1 MNEKLENFK
10 NKIISFLL
18 KIFSPILGK
27 QAISKENRFAIEL
40 DDEGI
45 SICKYNQGS
54 KTITNLHHE
63 KFNFAGNTSLFNE
76 DNQVYYSQK
85 IVHIL
90 KEQKLLEKEATVIL
104 PTSETII
111 KTINIPLMDQET
123 FDLQTSDIE
132 FWKTFE
138 ELSDI
143 IDNKIF
149 SFQPLAINEETQE
162 QEVVICLIESEK
174 VEKLNQILRKSGVK
188 PTIYEPK
195 CFSLINTIFANQKDN
210 KSNEFAFLEY
220 GEKENYLITVTK
232 NKFVFAI
239 NNITRADIILIK
251 QLEKMPDPSGPFWSE
266 VFERS
271 IQDVRG
277 NLMDDEWKGSEEQTT
292 VFRNLY
298 VHTDLEE
305 SEKYL
310 NGLQSKLPDFTIKPL
325 TLNNSKNDENKFE
338 NILMNNKIKFSKK
351 LVEKINED
359 NFLEDKLYPVIGASL
374 RLFNPFNIK
383 ENLFLRF
390 KQNLYPYKDQLINNR
405 KIQATSGSLSMV
417 LILLLLI
424 FSSIIGLNIPKY
436 LEKNQLLASH
446 PAVVNNYNSLME
458 EIKTSSSKVKK
469 IEKEK
474 ELAEK
479 LIVKTDNFSK
489 IIIETPKIVPN
500 GVELQKVDYIKN
512 DSVVF
517 YEGYALT
524 DYDLNLFLNN
534 IKKRVGNP
542 DITSLSL
549 AELTET
555 IEINNEGDEEDQQII
570 VPSEDVLKLR
580 NFKIKVELWSNY

>member
-10 NKIISFLL
+10 KKILSFLL

-63 KFNFAGNTSLFNE
+63 KFNLAGKTSLFNE
-76 DNQVYYSQK
+76 EDQVYYSQK

-90 KEQKLLEKEATVIL
+90 KDQKLLEKEATVIL

-149 SFQPLAINEETQE
+149 SFQPLAINNETQE
-162 QEVVICLIESEK
+162 QEVVICLIEREK
-174 VEKLNQILRKSGVK
+174 VEKLNKILRQSGVK

-220 GEKENYLITVTK
+220 GEKENYLITVTQ

-277 NLMDDEWKGSEEQTT
+277 NLMDDEWKGSEEKTT
-292 VFRNLY
+292 IFRNLY
-298 VHTDLEE
+298 VHSDLEQ

-325 TLNNSKNDENKFE
+325 TLNNAKSDESKFE
-338 NILMNNKIKFSKK
+338 NILTNKKIKFSKK
-351 LVEKINED
+351 LIKKFNQD
-359 NFLEDKLYPVIGASL
+359 NILEDKLYPVIGASL

-446 PAVVNNYNSLME
+446 PAVVNDYNSLME

-479 LIVKTDNFSK
+479 LIVKTDNFSR

-580 NFKIKVELWSNY
+580 NFKIKVEL

>member
-10 NKIISFLL
+10 NKILSFLL

-63 KFNFAGNTSLFNE
+63 KFNLAGNTSLFNE
-76 DNQVYYSQK
+76 DDQVYYSQK

-149 SFQPLAINEETQE
+149 SFQPLAINDETQE
-162 QEVVICLIESEK
+162 QEVVISLIEREK
-174 VEKLNQILRKSGVK
+174 VEKLNKLLRQSGVK

-220 GEKENYLITVTK
+220 GEKENYLITVTQ

-277 NLMDDEWKGSEEQTT
+277 NLMDDEWKGSEEKTT
-292 VFRNLY
+292 IFRNLY
-298 VHTDLEE
+298 VHSDLEQ

-325 TLNNSKNDENKFE
+325 TLNNAKSDESKFE
-338 NILMNNKIKFSKK
+338 NILTNKKIKFSKK
-351 LVEKINED
+351 LIKKFNQD
-359 NFLEDKLYPVIGASL
+359 NILEDKLYPVIGASL

-446 PAVVNNYNSLME
+446 PVVVNDYNSLME

-479 LIVKTDNFSK
+479 LIVKTDNFSR

-580 NFKIKVELWSNY
+580 NFKIKVEL

>member
-10 NKIISFLL
+10 NKILSFLL

-63 KFNFAGNTSLFNE
+63 KFNLAGNTSLFNE
-76 DNQVYYSQK
+76 DDQVYYSQK

-149 SFQPLAINEETQE
+149 SFQPLAINDETQE
-162 QEVVICLIESEK
+162 QEIVICLIEREK
-174 VEKLNQILRKSGVK
+174 VEKLNKILRQSGVK
-188 PTIYEPK
+188 PTIFEPK

-220 GEKENYLITVTK
+220 GEKENYLITVTQ

-277 NLMDDEWKGSEEQTT
+277 NLMDDEWKGSEEKTT
-292 VFRNLY
+292 IFRNLY
-298 VHTDLEE
+298 VHTDLEQ

-325 TLNNSKNDENKFE
+325 TLNNTKSDESKFE
-338 NILMNNKIKFSKK
+338 NILTNKKIKFSKK
-351 LVEKINED
+351 LIKKFNQD
-359 NFLEDKLYPVIGASL
+359 NILEDKLYPVIGASL

-446 PAVVNNYNSLME
+446 PAVVNDYNSLME

-570 VPSEDVLKLR
+570 VPSDDVLKLR
-580 NFKIKVELWSNY
+580 NFKIKVEL

>member
-10 NKIISFLL
+10 NKILSFLL

-63 KFNFAGNTSLFNE
+63 KFNLAGKTSLFNE
-76 DNQVYYSQK
+76 DDQVYYSQK

-162 QEVVICLIESEK
+162 QEVVICLIEREK
-174 VEKLNQILRKSGVK
+174 VEKLNKILRQSGVK

-220 GEKENYLITVTK
+220 GEKENYLITVTQ

-277 NLMDDEWKGSEEQTT
+277 NLMDDEWKGSEEKTT
-292 VFRNLY
+292 IFRNLY
-298 VHTDLEE
+298 VHTDLEQ

-325 TLNNSKNDENKFE
+325 TLNNAKSDESKFE
-338 NILMNNKIKFSKK
+338 NILTNKKIKFSKK
-351 LVEKINED
+351 LIKKFNQD
-359 NFLEDKLYPVIGASL
+359 NILEDKLYPVIGASL

-446 PAVVNNYNSLME
+446 PTVVNDYNSLME

-469 IEKEK
+469 IEKDK

-489 IIIETPKIVPN
+489 IIMETPKIVPN
-500 GVELQKVDYIKN
+500 GVELQKVDYVKN

-580 NFKIKVELWSNY
+580 NFKIKVEL

>member
-10 NKIISFLL
+10 NKILSFLL

-63 KFNFAGNTSLFNE
+63 KFNLAGNTSLFNE
-76 DNQVYYSQK
+76 DDQVYYSQK

-149 SFQPLAINEETQE
+149 SFQPLAINDETQE
-162 QEVVICLIESEK
+162 QEVVICLIEREK
-174 VEKLNQILRKSGVK
+174 VEKLNKILRQSGVK

-210 KSNEFAFLEY
+210 KSKEFAFLEY
-220 GEKENYLITVTK
+220 GEKENYLITVTQ

-277 NLMDDEWKGSEEQTT
+277 NLMDDEWKGSEEKTT
-292 VFRNLY
+292 IFRNLY
-298 VHTDLEE
+298 VHSDLEQ

-325 TLNNSKNDENKFE
+325 TLNNAKSDESKFE
-338 NILMNNKIKFSKK
+338 NILTNKKIKFSKK
-351 LVEKINED
+351 LIKKFNQD
-359 NFLEDKLYPVIGASL
+359 NILEDKLYPVIGASL

-446 PAVVNNYNSLME
+446 PAVVNDYNSLME

-479 LIVKTDNFSK
+479 LIVKTDNFSR

-580 NFKIKVELWSNY
+580 NFKIKVEL

>member
-10 NKIISFLL
+10 NKILSFLL

-63 KFNFAGNTSLFNE
+63 KFNLAGNTSLFNE
-76 DNQVYYSQK
+76 DDQVYYSQK

-90 KEQKLLEKEATVIL
+90 KDQKLLEKEATVIL

-149 SFQPLAINEETQE
+149 SFQPLAINNETQE
-162 QEVVICLIESEK
+162 QEVVICLIEREK
-174 VEKLNQILRKSGVK
+174 VEKLNKILRQSGVK

-220 GEKENYLITVTK
+220 GEKENYLITVTQ

-277 NLMDDEWKGSEEQTT
+277 NLMDDEWKGNEEKTT
-292 VFRNLY
+292 ILRNLY
-298 VHTDLEE
+298 VHTDLEQ

-325 TLNNSKNDENKFE
+325 TLNNAKSDESKFE
-338 NILMNNKIKFSKK
+338 NILTNKKIKFSKK
-351 LVEKINED
+351 LIKKFNQD
-359 NFLEDKLYPVIGASL
+359 NILEDKLYPVIGASL

-446 PAVVNNYNSLME
+446 PAVVNDYNSLME

-479 LIVKTDNFSK
+479 LIVKTDNFSR

-580 NFKIKVELWSNY
+580 NFKIKVEL

>member
-10 NKIISFLL
+10 NKILSFLL

-63 KFNFAGNTSLFNE
+63 KFNLAGNTSLFNE
-76 DNQVYYSQK
+76 DDQVYYSQK

-149 SFQPLAINEETQE
+149 SFQPLAINDETQE
-162 QEVVICLIESEK
+162 QEVVICLIEREK
-174 VEKLNQILRKSGVK
+174 VEKLNKILRQSGVK

-220 GEKENYLITVTK
+220 GEKENYLITVTQ

-277 NLMDDEWKGSEEQTT
+277 NLMDDEWKGSEEKTT
-292 VFRNLY
+292 IFRNLY
-298 VHTDLEE
+298 VHTDLEQ

-325 TLNNSKNDENKFE
+325 TLNNAKSDESKFE
-338 NILMNNKIKFSKK
+338 NILTNKKIKFSKK
-351 LVEKINED
+351 LIKKFNQD
-359 NFLEDKLYPVIGASL
+359 NILEDKLYPVIGASL
-374 RLFNPFNIK
+374 RLFNPFNIN

-446 PAVVNNYNSLME
+446 PVVVNDYNSLME

-479 LIVKTDNFSK
+479 LIVKTDNFSR

-580 NFKIKVELWSNY
+580 NFKIKVEL

>member
-10 NKIISFLL
+10 NKILSFLL

-63 KFNFAGNTSLFNE
+63 KFNLAGNTSLFNE
-76 DNQVYYSQK
+76 DDQVYYSQK

-149 SFQPLAINEETQE
+149 SFQPLAINDETQE
-162 QEVVICLIESEK
+162 QEVVICLIEREK
-174 VEKLNQILRKSGVK
+174 VEKLNKILRQSGVK

-220 GEKENYLITVTK
+220 GEKENYLITVTQ

-277 NLMDDEWKGSEEQTT
+277 NLMDDEWKGSEEKTT
-292 VFRNLY
+292 IFRNLY
-298 VHTDLEE
+298 VHSDLEQ

-325 TLNNSKNDENKFE
+325 TLNNAKSDESKFE
-338 NILMNNKIKFSKK
+338 NILTNKKIKFSKK
-351 LVEKINED
+351 LIKKFNQD
-359 NFLEDKLYPVIGASL
+359 NILEDKLYPVIGASL

-446 PAVVNNYNSLME
+446 PVVVNDYNSLME

-580 NFKIKVELWSNY
+580 NFKIKVEL

>member
-10 NKIISFLL
+10 NKILSFLL

-63 KFNFAGNTSLFNE
+63 KFNLAGNTSLFNE
-76 DNQVYYSQK
+76 DDQVYYSQK

-149 SFQPLAINEETQE
+149 SFQPLAINDETQE
-162 QEVVICLIESEK
+162 QEVVICLIEREK
-174 VEKLNQILRKSGVK
+174 VEKLNKILRQSGVK

-220 GEKENYLITVTK
+220 GEKENYLITVTQ

-277 NLMDDEWKGSEEQTT
+277 NLMDDEWKGSEEKTT
-292 VFRNLY
+292 IFRNLY
-298 VHTDLEE
+298 VHSDLEQ

-325 TLNNSKNDENKFE
+325 TLNNAKSDESKFE
-338 NILMNNKIKFSKK
+338 NILTNKKIKFSKK
-351 LVEKINED
+351 LIKKFNQD
-359 NFLEDKLYPVIGASL
+359 NILEDKLYPVIGASL

-390 KQNLYPYKDQLINNR
+390 KQNLYPYKDQLTNNR

-446 PAVVNNYNSLME
+446 PVVVNDYNSLME

-479 LIVKTDNFSK
+479 LIVKTDNFSR

-580 NFKIKVELWSNY
+580 NFKIKVEL

>member
-10 NKIISFLL
+10 NRILSFLL

-54 KTITNLHHE
+54 KTIINLHHE
-63 KFNFAGNTSLFNE
+63 KFNLAGNTSLFNE
-76 DNQVYYSQK
+76 DDQVYYSQK

-149 SFQPLAINEETQE
+149 SFQPLAINDETQE
-162 QEVVICLIESEK
+162 QEVVICLIEREK
-174 VEKLNQILRKSGVK
+174 VEKLNKILRQSGVK

-220 GEKENYLITVTK
+220 GEKENYLITVTQ

-277 NLMDDEWKGSEEQTT
+277 NLMDDEWKGSEEKTT
-292 VFRNLY
+292 IFRNLY
-298 VHTDLEE
+298 VHTDLEQ

-325 TLNNSKNDENKFE
+325 TLNNTKSDESKFE
-338 NILMNNKIKFSKK
+338 NILTNKKIKFSKK
-351 LVEKINED
+351 LIKKFNQD
-359 NFLEDKLYPVIGASL
+359 NILEDKLYPVIGASL
-374 RLFNPFNIK
+374 RLFNPFNIN

-446 PAVVNNYNSLME
+446 PAIVNDYNSLME

-534 IKKRVGNP
+534 IKKKVGNP

-580 NFKIKVELWSNY
+580 NFKIKVEL

>member
-10 NKIISFLL
+10 NKILSFLL

-63 KFNFAGNTSLFNE
+63 KFNLAGNTSLFNE
-76 DNQVYYSQK
+76 DDQVYYSQK

-149 SFQPLAINEETQE
+149 SFQPLAINDETQE
-162 QEVVICLIESEK
+162 QEVVICLIEKEK
-174 VEKLNQILRKSGVK
+174 VEKLNKILRQSGVK

-210 KSNEFAFLEY
+210 KSKEFAFLEY
-220 GEKENYLITVTK
+220 GEKENYLITVTQ

-277 NLMDDEWKGSEEQTT
+277 NLMDDEWKGSEEKTT
-292 VFRNLY
+292 IFRNLY
-298 VHTDLEE
+298 VHTDLEQ

-325 TLNNSKNDENKFE
+325 TLNNAKSDESKFE
-338 NILMNNKIKFSKK
+338 NILTNKKIKFSKK
-351 LVEKINED
+351 LIKKFNQD
-359 NFLEDKLYPVIGASL
+359 NILEDKLYPVIGASL

-446 PAVVNNYNSLME
+446 PAIVNDYNSLME

-580 NFKIKVELWSNY
+580 NFKIKVEL

>member
-10 NKIISFLL
+10 NKILSFLL

-63 KFNFAGNTSLFNE
+63 KFNLAGNTSLFNE
-76 DNQVYYSQK
+76 DDQVYYSQK

-90 KEQKLLEKEATVIL
+90 KDQKLLEKEATVIL

-149 SFQPLAINEETQE
+149 SFQPLAINDETQE
-162 QEVVICLIESEK
+162 QEVVICLIEREK
-174 VEKLNQILRKSGVK
+174 VEKLNKILRQSGVK

-210 KSNEFAFLEY
+210 KSKEFAFLEY
-220 GEKENYLITVTK
+220 GEKENYLITVTQ

-277 NLMDDEWKGSEEQTT
+277 NLMDDEWKGSEEKTT
-292 VFRNLY
+292 IFRNLY
-298 VHTDLEE
+298 VHSDLEQ

-325 TLNNSKNDENKFE
+325 TLNNAKSDESKFE
-338 NILMNNKIKFSKK
+338 NILTNKKIKFSKK
-351 LVEKINED
+351 LIKKFNQD
-359 NFLEDKLYPVIGASL
+359 NILEDKLYPVIGASL

-390 KQNLYPYKDQLINNR
+390 KQNLYPYKDQLTNNR

-446 PAVVNNYNSLME
+446 PVVVNDYNSLME

-479 LIVKTDNFSK
+479 LIVKTDNFSR

-580 NFKIKVELWSNY
+580 NFKIKVEL

>member
-10 NKIISFLL
+10 NKILSFLL

-63 KFNFAGNTSLFNE
+63 KFNLAGNTSLFNE
-76 DNQVYYSQK
+76 DDQVYYSQK

-143 IDNKIF
+143 IENKIF

-162 QEVVICLIESEK
+162 QEVVICLIEREK
-174 VEKLNQILRKSGVK
+174 VEKLNKILRQSGVK

-220 GEKENYLITVTK
+220 GEKENYLITVTQ

-277 NLMDDEWKGSEEQTT
+277 NLMDDEWKGSEEKTT
-292 VFRNLY
+292 IFRNLY
-298 VHTDLEE
+298 VHTDLEQ

-325 TLNNSKNDENKFE
+325 TLNNAKSDESKFE
-338 NILMNNKIKFSKK
+338 NILANKKIKFSKK
-351 LVEKINED
+351 LIKKFNQD
-359 NFLEDKLYPVIGASL
+359 NILEDKLYPVIGASL

-390 KQNLYPYKDQLINNR
+390 KQNLYPYKDQLTNNR

-446 PAVVNNYNSLME
+446 PTVVNDYNSLME

-479 LIVKTDNFSK
+479 LIVKTDNFSR

-580 NFKIKVELWSNY
+580 NFKIKVEL

>member
-10 NKIISFLL
+10 NKILSFLL

-63 KFNFAGNTSLFNE
+63 KFNLAGNTSLFNE
-76 DNQVYYSQK
+76 DDQVYYSQK

-149 SFQPLAINEETQE
+149 SFQPLAINDETQE
-162 QEVVICLIESEK
+162 QEVVICLIEREK
-174 VEKLNQILRKSGVK
+174 VEKLNKILRQSGVK

-210 KSNEFAFLEY
+210 KSKEFAFLEY
-220 GEKENYLITVTK
+220 GEKENYLITVTQ

-277 NLMDDEWKGSEEQTT
+277 NLMDDEWKGSEEKTT
-292 VFRNLY
+292 IFRNLY
-298 VHTDLEE
+298 VHTDLEQ

-325 TLNNSKNDENKFE
+325 TLNNAKSDESKFE
-338 NILMNNKIKFSKK
+338 NILTNKKIKFSKK
-351 LVEKINED
+351 LIKKFNQD
-359 NFLEDKLYPVIGASL
+359 NILEDKLYPVIGASL

-446 PAVVNNYNSLME
+446 PVVVNDYNSLME

-479 LIVKTDNFSK
+479 LIVKTDNFSR

-580 NFKIKVELWSNY
+580 NFKIKVEL

>member
-1 MNEKLENFK
+1 M
-10 NKIISFLL
+10 
-18 KIFSPILGK
+18 
-27 QAISKENRFAIEL
+27 

-63 KFNFAGNTSLFNE
+63 KFNLAGNTSLFNE
-76 DNQVYYSQK
+76 DDQVYYSQK

-143 IDNKIF
+143 IENKIF

-162 QEVVICLIESEK
+162 QEVVICLIEREK
-174 VEKLNQILRKSGVK
+174 VEKLNKILRQSGVK

-210 KSNEFAFLEY
+210 KTKEFAFLEY

-277 NLMDDEWKGSEEQTT
+277 NLMDDEWKGSEEKTT
-292 VFRNLY
+292 IFRNLY
-298 VHTDLEE
+298 VHTDLEQ

-310 NGLQSKLPDFTIKPL
+310 NGLQSKLPDFTIKLL
-325 TLNNSKNDENKFE
+325 TLNNAKSDESKFE
-338 NILMNNKIKFSKK
+338 NILANKKIKFSKK
-351 LVEKINED
+351 LIKKFNQD
-359 NFLEDKLYPVIGASL
+359 NILEDKLYPVIGASL

-390 KQNLYPYKDQLINNR
+390 KQNLYPYKDQLTNNR

-446 PAVVNNYNSLME
+446 PVVVNDYNSLME

-479 LIVKTDNFSK
+479 LIVKTDNFSR

-580 NFKIKVELWSNY
+580 NFKIKVEL

>member
-10 NKIISFLL
+10 NKILSFLL

-63 KFNFAGNTSLFNE
+63 KFNLAGNTSLFNE
-76 DNQVYYSQK
+76 DDQVYYSQK

-149 SFQPLAINEETQE
+149 SFQPLAINDETQE
-162 QEVVICLIESEK
+162 QEVVICLIEREK
-174 VEKLNQILRKSGVK
+174 VEKLNKILRQSGVK

-220 GEKENYLITVTK
+220 GEKENYLITVTQ

-277 NLMDDEWKGSEEQTT
+277 NLMDDEWKGSEEKTT
-292 VFRNLY
+292 IFRNLY
-298 VHTDLEE
+298 VHTDLEQ

-325 TLNNSKNDENKFE
+325 TLNNTKSDESKFE
-338 NILMNNKIKFSKK
+338 NILTNKKIKFSKK
-351 LVEKINED
+351 LIKKFNQD
-359 NFLEDKLYPVIGASL
+359 NILEDKLYPVIGASL

-446 PAVVNNYNSLME
+446 PAIVNDYNSLME

-580 NFKIKVELWSNY
+580 NFKIKVEL

>member
-1 MNEKLENFK
+1 MNEKLQIYK
-10 NKIISFLL
+10 DKLL
-18 KIFSPILGK
+18 AFVLKTFSPILGK

-45 SICKYNQGS
+45 RICKYNQSS
-54 KTITNLHHE
+54 KIITNLHHE
-63 KFNFAGNTSLFNE
+63 KFNLAGNTSLFNE
-76 DNQVYYSQK
+76 EDQVYYSQK
-85 IVHIL
+85 IVQIL

-138 ELSDI
+138 ELSDV
-143 IDNKIF
+143 IDNKVF
-149 SFQPLAINEETQE
+149 SFQPLATNEETQE
-162 QEVVICLIESEK
+162 QEVVICLIDREK

-210 KSNEFAFLEY
+210 KSKEFAFLEY
-220 GEKENYLITVTK
+220 GEKENYLITVTQ
-232 NKFVFAI
+232 NKFVFAK
-239 NNITRADIILIK
+239 NNISRADIILIK

-277 NLMDDEWKGSEEQTT
+277 NLMDDEWKGSEEKTT

-374 RLFNPFNIK
+374 RLFNPFNVK

-405 KIQATSGSLSMV
+405 KIQATSRSLSMI

-424 FSSIIGLNIPKY
+424 FSSIIGLNIPNYMK
-436 LEKNQLLASH
+436 KTQLLASH
-446 PAVVNNYNSLME
+446 PALVKEYNSLME

-489 IIIETPKIVPN
+489 IIIETPEIVPN
-500 GVELQKVDYIKN
+500 GVELQKVDYNKN

-534 IKKRVGNP
+534 IKKKIGNP
-542 DITSLSL
+542 DITTLSL

-555 IEINNEGDEEDQQII
+555 IEEIYEGSEDDQQII
-570 VPSEDVLKLR
+570 SPSADVLKLR
-580 NFKIKVELWSNY
+580 NFKIKVEL

>member
-1 MNEKLENFK
+1 MNEKLENLK
-10 NKIISFLL
+10 KKILLFLL

-63 KFNFAGNTSLFNE
+63 KFNLAGNTSLFNE
-76 DNQVYYSQK
+76 DDQVYYSQK

-149 SFQPLAINEETQE
+149 SFQPLAINDETQE
-162 QEVVICLIESEK
+162 QEVVICLIEREK
-174 VEKLNQILRKSGVK
+174 VEKLNKILRQSGVK

-210 KSNEFAFLEY
+210 KSKEFAFLEY
-220 GEKENYLITVTK
+220 GEKENYLITVTQ

-277 NLMDDEWKGSEEQTT
+277 NLMDDEWKGSEEKTT
-292 VFRNLY
+292 IFRNLY
-298 VHTDLEE
+298 VHTDLEQ

-325 TLNNSKNDENKFE
+325 TLNNAKSDESKFE
-338 NILMNNKIKFSKK
+338 NILTNKKIKFSKK
-351 LVEKINED
+351 LIKKFNQD
-359 NFLEDKLYPVIGASL
+359 NILEDKLYPVIGASL

-446 PAVVNNYNSLME
+446 PAVVNDYNSLME

-479 LIVKTDNFSK
+479 LIVKTDNFSR

-580 NFKIKVELWSNY
+580 NFKIKVEL

>member
-1 MNEKLENFK
+1 MNEKLQIYK
-10 NKIISFLL
+10 DKLL
-18 KIFSPILGK
+18 AFVLKTFSPILGK

-45 SICKYNQGS
+45 RICKYNQSS
-54 KTITNLHHE
+54 KIITNLHHE
-63 KFNFAGNTSLFNE
+63 KFNLAGNTSLFNE
-76 DNQVYYSQK
+76 EDQVYYSQK
-85 IVHIL
+85 IVQIL

-138 ELSDI
+138 ELSDVI
-143 IDNKIF
+143 ENKVF

-162 QEVVICLIESEK
+162 QEIVICLIDREK
-174 VEKLNQILRKSGVK
+174 VEKLNQILRQSGVK

-195 CFSLINTIFANQKDN
+195 CFSLINTIFANQKNN

-220 GEKENYLITVTK
+220 GEKENYLITVTQ

-239 NNITRADIILIK
+239 NNISRADIILIK

-277 NLMDDEWKGSEEQTT
+277 NLMDDEWKGSEEKTM

-325 TLNNSKNDENKFE
+325 TLDYSKSDESKFE
-338 NILMNNKIKFSKK
+338 NIFTNKKIKFSKQ
-351 LVEKINED
+351 LVKKINED

-374 RLFNPFNIK
+374 RLLNPFNIK
-383 ENLFLRF
+383 ENLFLKF
-390 KQNLYPYKDQLINNR
+390 KQNLYPYKEQLINNR

-417 LILLLLI
+417 LMLFLLI
-424 FSSIIGLNIPKY
+424 FSTIMGLN
-436 LEKNQLLASH
+436 
-446 PAVVNNYNSLME
+446 
-458 EIKTSSSKVKK
+458 
-469 IEKEK
+469 
-474 ELAEK
+474 
-479 LIVKTDNFSK
+479 
-489 IIIETPKIVPN
+489 
-500 GVELQKVDYIKN
+500 
-512 DSVVF
+512 
-517 YEGYALT
+517 
-524 DYDLNLFLNN
+524 
-534 IKKRVGNP
+534 
-542 DITSLSL
+542 LSL
-549 AELTET
+549 
-555 IEINNEGDEEDQQII
+555 IHI
-570 VPSEDVLKLR
+570 
-580 NFKIKVELWSNY
+580 

>member
-10 NKIISFLL
+10 NKILSFLL

-63 KFNFAGNTSLFNE
+63 KFNLAGNTSLFNE
-76 DNQVYYSQK
+76 DDQVYYSQK

-90 KEQKLLEKEATVIL
+90 KDQKLLEKEATVIL

-149 SFQPLAINEETQE
+149 SFQPLAINDETQE
-162 QEVVICLIESEK
+162 QEVVICLIEREK
-174 VEKLNQILRKSGVK
+174 VEKLNKILRQSGVK

-210 KSNEFAFLEY
+210 KSKEFAFLEY
-220 GEKENYLITVTK
+220 GEKENYLITVTQ

-277 NLMDDEWKGSEEQTT
+277 NLMDDEWKGSEEKTT
-292 VFRNLY
+292 IFRNLY
-298 VHTDLEE
+298 VHSDLEQ

-325 TLNNSKNDENKFE
+325 TLNNTKSDESKFE
-338 NILMNNKIKFSKK
+338 NILTNKKIKFSKK
-351 LVEKINED
+351 LIKKFNQD
-359 NFLEDKLYPVIGASL
+359 NILEDKLYPVIGASL
-374 RLFNPFNIK
+374 RLFNPFNIN

-446 PAVVNNYNSLME
+446 PAIVNDYNSLME

-479 LIVKTDNFSK
+479 LILKTDNFSK

-512 DSVVF
+512 DTVVF

-580 NFKIKVELWSNY
+580 NFKIKVEL

>member
-10 NKIISFLL
+10 NKILSFLL

-63 KFNFAGNTSLFNE
+63 KFNLAENTSLFNE
-76 DNQVYYSQK
+76 DDQVYYSQK
-85 IVHIL
+85 IIHIL

-111 KTINIPLMDQET
+111 KTINIPIMDQET

-149 SFQPLAINEETQE
+149 SFQPLAINDETQE
-162 QEVVICLIESEK
+162 QEVVICLIEKEK
-174 VEKLNQILRKSGVK
+174 VEKLNKILRQSGVK

-210 KSNEFAFLEY
+210 KTKEFAFLEY

-277 NLMDDEWKGSEEQTT
+277 NLMDDEWKGSEEKTT
-292 VFRNLY
+292 IFRNLY
-298 VHTDLEE
+298 VHSDLEQ

-325 TLNNSKNDENKFE
+325 TLNNAKSDESKFE
-338 NILMNNKIKFSKK
+338 NILTNKKIKFSKK
-351 LVEKINED
+351 LIKKFNQD
-359 NFLEDKLYPVIGASL
+359 NILEDKLYPVIGASL
-374 RLFNPFNIK
+374 RLLNPFNIK

-390 KQNLYPYKDQLINNR
+390 KQNLYPYKDQLTNNR

-446 PAVVNNYNSLME
+446 PVVVNDYNSLME

-570 VPSEDVLKLR
+570 IPSEDVLKLR
-580 NFKIKVELWSNY
+580 NFKIKVEL

>member
-1 MNEKLENFK
+1 MNEKLQIYKEK
-10 NKIISFLL
+10 LL
-18 KIFSPILGK
+18 VFALKVFSPILGK

-45 SICKYNQGS
+45 RICKYNQSS
-54 KTITNLHHE
+54 KIITNLHHE
-63 KFNFAGNTSLFNE
+63 KFNLAGNTSLFNE
-76 DNQVYYSQK
+76 EDQVYYSQK
-85 IVHIL
+85 IVQIL

-138 ELSDI
+138 ELSDVI
-143 IDNKIF
+143 ENKVF

-162 QEVVICLIESEK
+162 QEIVICLIDREK
-174 VEKLNQILRKSGVK
+174 VEKLNQILRQSGVK

-195 CFSLINTIFANQKDN
+195 CFSLINTIFANQKNN

-220 GEKENYLITVTK
+220 GEKENYLITVTQ

-239 NNITRADIILIK
+239 NNISRADIILIK

-277 NLMDDEWKGSEEQTT
+277 NLMDDEWKGSEEKTT

-325 TLNNSKNDENKFE
+325 TLDNSKSDESKFE
-338 NILMNNKIKFSKK
+338 NIFTNKKIKFSKQ
-351 LVEKINED
+351 LVKKINED

-374 RLFNPFNIK
+374 RLLNPFNIK
-383 ENLFLRF
+383 ENLFLKF
-390 KQNLYPYKDQLINNR
+390 KQNLYPYKEQLINNR

-417 LILLLLI
+417 LMLFLLI
-424 FSSIIGLNIPKY
+424 FSTIMGLNIPKY

-446 PAVVNNYNSLME
+446 PALVKEYNSLME

-489 IIIETPKIVPN
+489 IIIETPQIVPT

-524 DYDLNLFLNN
+524 DYDLNLFLKN
-534 IKKRVGNP
+534 IKKKIGNP
-542 DITSLSL
+542 DITNLSL
-549 AELTET
+549 AEFTET
-555 IEINNEGDEEDQQII
+555 VDIINEGSEDVQQII
-570 VPSEDVLKLR
+570 PSSADVLKLR
-580 NFKIKVELWSNY
+580 NFKIKVEL

>member
-10 NKIISFLL
+10 NKILSFLL

-63 KFNFAGNTSLFNE
+63 KFNLAGNTSLFNE
-76 DNQVYYSQK
+76 DDQVYYSQK

-90 KEQKLLEKEATVIL
+90 KDQKLLEKEATVIL

-149 SFQPLAINEETQE
+149 SFQPLAINDETQE
-162 QEVVICLIESEK
+162 QEVVICLIEREK
-174 VEKLNQILRKSGVK
+174 VEKLNKILRQSGVK

-210 KSNEFAFLEY
+210 KSKEFAFLEY
-220 GEKENYLITVTK
+220 GEKENYLITVTQ

-277 NLMDDEWKGSEEQTT
+277 NLMDDEWKGSEEKTT
-292 VFRNLY
+292 IFRNLY
-298 VHTDLEE
+298 VHSDLEQ

-325 TLNNSKNDENKFE
+325 TLNNAKSDESKFE
-338 NILMNNKIKFSKK
+338 NILTNKKIKFSKK
-351 LVEKINED
+351 LIKKFNQD
-359 NFLEDKLYPVIGASL
+359 NILEDKLYPVIGASL

-446 PAVVNNYNSLME
+446 PAIVNDYNSLME

-549 AELTET
+549 AELAET

-580 NFKIKVELWSNY
+580 NFKIKVEL

>member
-10 NKIISFLL
+10 NKILSFLL

-45 SICKYNQGS
+45 SVCKYNQGS

-63 KFNFAGNTSLFNE
+63 EFNLAGKTSLFNE
-76 DNQVYYSQK
+76 EDQVYYSQK

-143 IDNKIF
+143 IENKIF

-162 QEVVICLIESEK
+162 QEVVICLIEREK
-174 VEKLNQILRKSGVK
+174 VEKLNKILRQSGVK

-210 KSNEFAFLEY
+210 KTKEFAFLEY

-277 NLMDDEWKGSEEQTT
+277 NLMDDEWKGSEEKTT
-292 VFRNLY
+292 IFRNLY
-298 VHTDLEE
+298 VHTDLEQ

-325 TLNNSKNDENKFE
+325 TLNNAKSDESKFE
-338 NILMNNKIKFSKK
+338 NILANKKIKFSKK
-351 LVEKINED
+351 LIKKFNQD
-359 NFLEDKLYPVIGASL
+359 NILEDKLYPVIGASL

-446 PAVVNNYNSLME
+446 PVVVNDYNSLME

-479 LIVKTDNFSK
+479 LIVKTDNFSR

-580 NFKIKVELWSNY
+580 NFKIKVEL

>member
-10 NKIISFLL
+10 NKILSFLL

-63 KFNFAGNTSLFNE
+63 KFNLAGNTSLFNE
-76 DNQVYYSQK
+76 DDQVYYSQK

-149 SFQPLAINEETQE
+149 SFQPLAINDETQE
-162 QEVVICLIESEK
+162 QEVVICLIEREK
-174 VEKLNQILRKSGVK
+174 VEKLNKILRQSGVK

-220 GEKENYLITVTK
+220 GEKENYLITVTQ

-277 NLMDDEWKGSEEQTT
+277 NLMDDEWKGSEEKTT
-292 VFRNLY
+292 IFRNLY
-298 VHTDLEE
+298 VHSDLEQ

-325 TLNNSKNDENKFE
+325 TLNNAKSDESKFE
-338 NILMNNKIKFSKK
+338 NILANKKIKFSKK
-351 LVEKINED
+351 LIKKFNQD
-359 NFLEDKLYPVIGASL
+359 NILEDKLYPVIGASL

-446 PAVVNNYNSLME
+446 PAIVNDYNSLME

-479 LIVKTDNFSK
+479 LIVKTDNFSR

-580 NFKIKVELWSNY
+580 NFKIKVEL

>member
-1 MNEKLENFK
+1 MNEKLQIYKEK
-10 NKIISFLL
+10 LL
-18 KIFSPILGK
+18 VFALKVFSPILGK

-45 SICKYNQGS
+45 RICKYNQSS
-54 KTITNLHHE
+54 KIITNLHHE
-63 KFNFAGNTSLFNE
+63 KFNLAGNTSLFNE
-76 DNQVYYSQK
+76 EDQVYYSQK
-85 IVHIL
+85 IVQIL

-138 ELSDI
+138 ELSDVI
-143 IDNKIF
+143 ENKVF

-162 QEVVICLIESEK
+162 QEIVICLIDREK
-174 VEKLNQILRKSGVK
+174 VEKLNQILRQSGVK

-195 CFSLINTIFANQKDN
+195 CFSLINTIFANQKNN

-220 GEKENYLITVTK
+220 GEKENYLITVTQ

-239 NNITRADIILIK
+239 NNISRADIILIK

-277 NLMDDEWKGSEEQTT
+277 NLMDDEWKGSEEKTT

-325 TLNNSKNDENKFE
+325 TLDYSKSDESKFE
-338 NILMNNKIKFSKK
+338 NIFTNKKIKFSKQ
-351 LVEKINED
+351 LVKKINED

-374 RLFNPFNIK
+374 RLLNPFNIK
-383 ENLFLRF
+383 ENLFLKF
-390 KQNLYPYKDQLINNR
+390 KQNLYPYKEQLINNR

-417 LILLLLI
+417 LMLFLLI
-424 FSSIIGLNIPKY
+424 FSTIMGLNIPKY
-436 LEKNQLLASH
+436 LEKNQLLTSH
-446 PAVVNNYNSLME
+446 PALVKEYNSLMQ

-489 IIIETPKIVPN
+489 IIIETPQIVPT

-524 DYDLNLFLNN
+524 DYDLNLFLKN
-534 IKKRVGNP
+534 IKKKIGNP
-542 DITSLSL
+542 DITNLSL
-549 AELTET
+549 AEFTET
-555 IEINNEGDEEDQQII
+555 VDIINEGSEDVQQII
-570 VPSEDVLKLR
+570 PSSADVLKLR
-580 NFKIKVELWSNY
+580 NFKIKVEL

>member
-1 MNEKLENFK
+1 MNEKLQIYKEK
-10 NKIISFLL
+10 LL
-18 KIFSPILGK
+18 VFALKVFSPILGK

-45 SICKYNQGS
+45 RICKYNQSS
-54 KTITNLHHE
+54 KIITNLHHE
-63 KFNFAGNTSLFNE
+63 KFNLAGNTSLFNE
-76 DNQVYYSQK
+76 EDQVYYSQK
-85 IVHIL
+85 IVQIL
-90 KEQKLLEKEATVIL
+90 KDQKLLEKEATVIL

-138 ELSDI
+138 ELSDVI
-143 IDNKIF
+143 ENKVF

-162 QEVVICLIESEK
+162 QEIVICLIDREK
-174 VEKLNQILRKSGVK
+174 VEKLNQILRQSGVK

-195 CFSLINTIFANQKDN
+195 CFSLINTIFANQKNN

-220 GEKENYLITVTK
+220 GEKENYLITVTQ

-239 NNITRADIILIK
+239 NNISRADIILIK

-277 NLMDDEWKGSEEQTT
+277 NLMDDEWKGSEEKTT

-325 TLNNSKNDENKFE
+325 TLDYSKSDESKFE
-338 NILMNNKIKFSKK
+338 NIFTNKKIKFSKQ
-351 LVEKINED
+351 LVKKINED

-374 RLFNPFNIK
+374 RLLNPFNIK
-383 ENLFLRF
+383 ENLFLKF
-390 KQNLYPYKDQLINNR
+390 KQNLYPYKEQLINNR

-417 LILLLLI
+417 LMLFLLI
-424 FSSIIGLNIPKY
+424 FSTIMGLNIPKY
-436 LEKNQLLASH
+436 LEKNQLLTSH
-446 PAVVNNYNSLME
+446 PALVKEYNSLME

-489 IIIETPKIVPN
+489 IIIETPQIVPT

-524 DYDLNLFLNN
+524 DYDLNLFLKN
-534 IKKRVGNP
+534 IKKKIGNP
-542 DITSLSL
+542 DITNLSL
-549 AELTET
+549 AEFTET
-555 IEINNEGDEEDQQII
+555 VDIINEGSEDVQQII
-570 VPSEDVLKLR
+570 PSSADVLKLR
-580 NFKIKVELWSNY
+580 NFKIKVEL

>member
-10 NKIISFLL
+10 NKILSFLL

-54 KTITNLHHE
+54 KTITNLHYE
-63 KFNFAGNTSLFNE
+63 KFNLAGNTSLFNE
-76 DNQVYYSQK
+76 DDQVYYSQK

-149 SFQPLAINEETQE
+149 SFQPLAINDETQE
-162 QEVVICLIESEK
+162 QEVVICLIEREK
-174 VEKLNQILRKSGVK
+174 VEKLNKILRQSGVK

-220 GEKENYLITVTK
+220 GEKENYLITVTQ

-277 NLMDDEWKGSEEQTT
+277 NLMDDEWKGSEEKTT
-292 VFRNLY
+292 IFRNLY
-298 VHTDLEE
+298 VHTDLEQ

-325 TLNNSKNDENKFE
+325 TLNNAKSDESKFE
-338 NILMNNKIKFSKK
+338 NILTNKKIKFSKK
-351 LVEKINED
+351 LIKKFNQD
-359 NFLEDKLYPVIGASL
+359 NILEDKLYPVIGASL

-446 PAVVNNYNSLME
+446 PAIVNDYNSLME

-549 AELTET
+549 AELAET

-580 NFKIKVELWSNY
+580 NFKIKVEL

>member
-1 MNEKLENFK
+1 MNEKLQIYK
-10 NKIISFLL
+10 DKLL
-18 KIFSPILGK
+18 AFVLKTFSPILGK

-45 SICKYNQGS
+45 RICKYNQNS
-54 KTITNLHHE
+54 KIITNLHHE
-63 KFNFAGNTSLFNE
+63 KFNLAGNTSLFSEE
-76 DNQVYYSQK
+76 DQVYYSQK
-85 IVHIL
+85 IVQIL

-138 ELSDI
+138 ELSDVI
-143 IDNKIF
+143 ENKVF

-162 QEVVICLIESEK
+162 QEIVICLIDREK
-174 VEKLNQILRKSGVK
+174 VEKLNQILRQSGVK

-210 KSNEFAFLEY
+210 KSKEFAFLEY
-220 GEKENYLITVTK
+220 GEKENYLITVTQ

-239 NNITRADIILIK
+239 NNISRADIILIK

-277 NLMDDEWKGSEEQTT
+277 NLMDDEWKGNEEKTT

-298 VHTDLEE
+298 AHTDLEE

-310 NGLQSKLPDFTIKPL
+310 NGLQSKLPDFTIKSL
-325 TLNNSKNDENKFE
+325 TLDYSKSDESKFE
-338 NILMNNKIKFSKK
+338 NIFTNKKIKFSKQ
-351 LVEKINED
+351 LVKKINED
-359 NFLEDKLYPVIGASL
+359 NFLEDKLHPVIGASL
-374 RLFNPFNIK
+374 RLLNPFNIK
-383 ENLFLRF
+383 ENLFLKF

-417 LILLLLI
+417 LMLLLLI
-424 FSSIIGLNIPKY
+424 FSTIIGLNIPKY

-446 PAVVNNYNSLME
+446 PALVKEYNSLME

-489 IIIETPKIVPN
+489 IIIETPQIVPT

-524 DYDLNLFLNN
+524 DYDLNLFLKN
-534 IKKRVGNP
+534 IKNKIGNP
-542 DITSLSL
+542 DITNLSL
-549 AELTET
+549 AEFTET
-555 IEINNEGDEEDQQII
+555 VDIINEGSEDVQQII
-570 VPSEDVLKLR
+570 PSSADVLKLR
-580 NFKIKVELWSNY
+580 NFKIKVEL

>member
-10 NKIISFLL
+10 NKILSFLL

-63 KFNFAGNTSLFNE
+63 KFNLAGNTSLFNE
-76 DNQVYYSQK
+76 DDQVYYSQK

-149 SFQPLAINEETQE
+149 SFQPLAINNETQE
-162 QEVVICLIESEK
+162 QEVVICLIEREK
-174 VEKLNQILRKSGVK
+174 VEKLNKILRQSGVK

-220 GEKENYLITVTK
+220 GEKENYLITVTQ

-277 NLMDDEWKGSEEQTT
+277 NLMDDEWKGSEEKTT
-292 VFRNLY
+292 IFRNLY
-298 VHTDLEE
+298 VHTDLEQ

-325 TLNNSKNDENKFE
+325 TLNNAKSDESKFE
-338 NILMNNKIKFSKK
+338 NILTNKKIKFSKK
-351 LVEKINED
+351 LIKKFNQD
-359 NFLEDKLYPVIGASL
+359 NILEDKLYPVIGASL

-446 PAVVNNYNSLME
+446 PAIVNDYNSLME

-580 NFKIKVELWSNY
+580 NFKIKVEL

>member
-10 NKIISFLL
+10 NKILSFLL

-63 KFNFAGNTSLFNE
+63 KFNLAGNTSLFNE
-76 DNQVYYSQK
+76 DDQVYYSQK

-90 KEQKLLEKEATVIL
+90 KDQKLLEKEATVIL

-149 SFQPLAINEETQE
+149 SFQPLAINDETQE
-162 QEVVICLIESEK
+162 QEVVICLIEREK
-174 VEKLNQILRKSGVK
+174 VEKLNNILRQSGVK

-210 KSNEFAFLEY
+210 KSKEFAFLEY
-220 GEKENYLITVTK
+220 GEKENYLITVTQ

-239 NNITRADIILIK
+239 NNITRADKILIK

-277 NLMDDEWKGSEEQTT
+277 NLMDDEWKGSEEKTT
-292 VFRNLY
+292 IFRNLY
-298 VHTDLEE
+298 VHSDLEQ

-325 TLNNSKNDENKFE
+325 TLNNAKSDESKFE
-338 NILMNNKIKFSKK
+338 NILTNKKIKFSKK
-351 LVEKINED
+351 LIKKFNQD
-359 NFLEDKLYPVIGASL
+359 NILEDKLYPVIGASL
-374 RLFNPFNIK
+374 RLFNPFNIN

-446 PAVVNNYNSLME
+446 PAIVNDYNSLME

-580 NFKIKVELWSNY
+580 NFKIKVEL

>member
-10 NKIISFLL
+10 NKILSFLL

-63 KFNFAGNTSLFNE
+63 KFNLAGNTSLFNE
-76 DNQVYYSQK
+76 DDQVYYSQK

-90 KEQKLLEKEATVIL
+90 KDQKLLEKEATVIL

-149 SFQPLAINEETQE
+149 SFQPLAINDETQE
-162 QEVVICLIESEK
+162 QEVVICLIEREK
-174 VEKLNQILRKSGVK
+174 VEKLNKILRQSGVK

-210 KSNEFAFLEY
+210 KSKEFAFLEY
-220 GEKENYLITVTK
+220 GEKENYLITVTQ

-277 NLMDDEWKGSEEQTT
+277 NLMDDEWKGSEEKTT
-292 VFRNLY
+292 IFRNLY
-298 VHTDLEE
+298 VHSDLEQ

-325 TLNNSKNDENKFE
+325 TLNNAKSDESKFE
-338 NILMNNKIKFSKK
+338 NILTNKKIKFSKK
-351 LVEKINED
+351 LIKKFNQD
-359 NFLEDKLYPVIGASL
+359 NILEDKLYPVIGASL

-446 PAVVNNYNSLME
+446 PAIVNDYNSLME

-580 NFKIKVELWSNY
+580 NFKIKVEL

>member
-10 NKIISFLL
+10 NKILSFLL

-63 KFNFAGNTSLFNE
+63 KFNLAGNTSLFNE
-76 DNQVYYSQK
+76 DDQVYYSQK

-149 SFQPLAINEETQE
+149 SFQPLAINNETQE
-162 QEVVICLIESEK
+162 QEVVICLIEREK
-174 VEKLNQILRKSGVK
+174 VEKLNKILRQSGVK

-220 GEKENYLITVTK
+220 GEKENYLITVTQ

-277 NLMDDEWKGSEEQTT
+277 NLMDDEWKGSEEKTT
-292 VFRNLY
+292 IFRNLY
-298 VHTDLEE
+298 VHTDLEQ

-325 TLNNSKNDENKFE
+325 TLNNVKSDESKFE
-338 NILMNNKIKFSKK
+338 NILTNKKIKFSKK
-351 LVEKINED
+351 LIKKFNQD
-359 NFLEDKLYPVIGASL
+359 NILEDKLYPVIGASL

-446 PAVVNNYNSLME
+446 PAVVNDYNSLME

-479 LIVKTDNFSK
+479 LIVKTDNFSR

-580 NFKIKVELWSNY
+580 NFKIKVEL

>member
-1 MNEKLENFK
+1 MNEKLQIYKEK
-10 NKIISFLL
+10 LL
-18 KIFSPILGK
+18 VFALKVFSPILGK

-45 SICKYNQGS
+45 RICKYNQSS
-54 KTITNLHHE
+54 KIITNLHHE
-63 KFNFAGNTSLFNE
+63 KFNLAGNTSLFNE
-76 DNQVYYSQK
+76 EDQVYYSQK
-85 IVHIL
+85 IVQIL

-138 ELSDI
+138 ELSDVI
-143 IDNKIF
+143 ENKVF

-162 QEVVICLIESEK
+162 QEIVICLIDREK
-174 VEKLNQILRKSGVK
+174 VEKLNQILRQSGVK

-195 CFSLINTIFANQKDN
+195 CFSLINTIFANQKNN

-220 GEKENYLITVTK
+220 GEKENYLITVTQ

-239 NNITRADIILIK
+239 NNISRADIILIK

-277 NLMDDEWKGSEEQTT
+277 NLMDDEWKGSEEKTT

-325 TLNNSKNDENKFE
+325 TLDYSKSDESKFE
-338 NILMNNKIKFSKK
+338 NIFTNKKIKFSKQ
-351 LVEKINED
+351 LVKKINED

-374 RLFNPFNIK
+374 RLLNPFNIK
-383 ENLFLRF
+383 ENLFLKF
-390 KQNLYPYKDQLINNR
+390 KQNLYPYKEQLINNR

-417 LILLLLI
+417 LMLFLLI
-424 FSSIIGLNIPKY
+424 FSTIMGLNIPKY
-436 LEKNQLLASH
+436 LEKNQLLTSH
-446 PAVVNNYNSLME
+446 PALVKEYNSLME

-489 IIIETPKIVPN
+489 IIIETPQIVPT

-524 DYDLNLFLNN
+524 DYDLNLFLKN
-534 IKKRVGNP
+534 IKKKIGNP
-542 DITSLSL
+542 DITNLSL
-549 AELTET
+549 AEFTET
-555 IEINNEGDEEDQQII
+555 VDIINEGSEDVQQII
-570 VPSEDVLKLR
+570 PSSADVLKLR
-580 NFKIKVELWSNY
+580 NFKIKVEL

>member
-10 NKIISFLL
+10 KKILSFLL

-63 KFNFAGNTSLFNE
+63 KFNLAGNTSLFNE
-76 DNQVYYSQK
+76 DDQVYYSQK

-149 SFQPLAINEETQE
+149 SFQPLAINDETQE
-162 QEVVICLIESEK
+162 QEVVICLIEREK
-174 VEKLNQILRKSGVK
+174 VEKLNKILRQSGVK

-220 GEKENYLITVTK
+220 GEKENYLITVTQ

-277 NLMDDEWKGSEEQTT
+277 NLMDDEWKGSEEKTT
-292 VFRNLY
+292 IFRNLY
-298 VHTDLEE
+298 VHSDLEQ

-325 TLNNSKNDENKFE
+325 TLNNAKSDESKFE
-338 NILMNNKIKFSKK
+338 NILANKKIKFSKK
-351 LVEKINED
+351 LIKKFNQD
-359 NFLEDKLYPVIGASL
+359 NILEDKLYPVIGASL

-446 PAVVNNYNSLME
+446 PAVVNDYNSLME

-580 NFKIKVELWSNY
+580 NFKIKVEL

>member
-10 NKIISFLL
+10 NRILSFLL

-63 KFNFAGNTSLFNE
+63 KFNLAGNTSLFNE
-76 DNQVYYSQK
+76 DDQVYYSQK

-90 KEQKLLEKEATVIL
+90 KDQKLLEKEATVIL

-149 SFQPLAINEETQE
+149 SFQPLAINDETQE
-162 QEVVICLIESEK
+162 QEVVICLIEREK
-174 VEKLNQILRKSGVK
+174 VEKLNKILRQSGVK

-195 CFSLINTIFANQKDN
+195 CFSLINTIFAKQKDN

-220 GEKENYLITVTK
+220 GEKENYLITVTQ
-232 NKFVFAI
+232 NKFIFAI

-277 NLMDDEWKGSEEQTT
+277 NLMDDEWKGSEEKTT
-292 VFRNLY
+292 IFRNLY
-298 VHTDLEE
+298 VHTDLEQ

-325 TLNNSKNDENKFE
+325 TLNNAKSDESKFE
-338 NILMNNKIKFSKK
+338 NILTNKKIKFSKK
-351 LVEKINED
+351 LIKKFNQEYI
-359 NFLEDKLYPVIGASL
+359 LEDKLYPVIGASL

-405 KIQATSGSLSMV
+405 KIQATSGSLSIV

-446 PAVVNNYNSLME
+446 PAVVNDYNSLME

-580 NFKIKVELWSNY
+580 NFKIKVEL

>member
-10 NKIISFLL
+10 NKILSFLL

-63 KFNFAGNTSLFNE
+63 KFNLAGNTSLFNE
-76 DNQVYYSQK
+76 DDQVYYSQK

-149 SFQPLAINEETQE
+149 SFQPLAINNETQE
-162 QEVVICLIESEK
+162 QEVVICLIEREK
-174 VEKLNQILRKSGVK
+174 VEKLNKILRQSGVK

-220 GEKENYLITVTK
+220 GEKENYLITVTQ

-277 NLMDDEWKGSEEQTT
+277 NLMDDEWKGSEEKTT
-292 VFRNLY
+292 IFRNLY
-298 VHTDLEE
+298 VHTDLEQ

-325 TLNNSKNDENKFE
+325 TLNNAKSDESKFE
-338 NILMNNKIKFSKK
+338 NILTNKKIKFSKK
-351 LVEKINED
+351 LIKKFNQD
-359 NFLEDKLYPVIGASL
+359 NILEDKLYPVIGASL

-446 PAVVNNYNSLME
+446 PAVVNDYNSLME

-479 LIVKTDNFSK
+479 LIVKTDNFSR

-580 NFKIKVELWSNY
+580 NFKIKVEL

>member
-10 NKIISFLL
+10 NKILSFLL

-63 KFNFAGNTSLFNE
+63 KFNLAGNTSLFNE
-76 DNQVYYSQK
+76 DDQVYYSQK

-149 SFQPLAINEETQE
+149 SFQPLAINDETQE
-162 QEVVICLIESEK
+162 QEVVICLIEREK
-174 VEKLNQILRKSGVK
+174 VEKLNKILRQSGVK

-220 GEKENYLITVTK
+220 GEKENYLITVTQ

-277 NLMDDEWKGSEEQTT
+277 NLMDDEWKGSEEKTT
-292 VFRNLY
+292 IFRNLY
-298 VHTDLEE
+298 VHSDLEQ

-325 TLNNSKNDENKFE
+325 TLNNAKSDESKFE
-338 NILMNNKIKFSKK
+338 NILTNKKIKFSKK
-351 LVEKINED
+351 LIKKFNQD
-359 NFLEDKLYPVIGASL
+359 NILEDKLYPVIGASL
-374 RLFNPFNIK
+374 RLFNPFNIN

-405 KIQATSGSLSMV
+405 KIQATSRSLSMV

-446 PAVVNNYNSLME
+446 PAIVNDYNSLME

-570 VPSEDVLKLR
+570 LPSEDVLKLR
-580 NFKIKVELWSNY
+580 NFKIKVEL

>member
-10 NKIISFLL
+10 NKILSFLL

-63 KFNFAGNTSLFNE
+63 KFNLAGNTSLFNE
-76 DNQVYYSQK
+76 DDQVYYSQK

-149 SFQPLAINEETQE
+149 SFQPLAINDETQE
-162 QEVVICLIESEK
+162 QEVVICLIEREK
-174 VEKLNQILRKSGVK
+174 VEKLNKILRQSGVK

-220 GEKENYLITVTK
+220 GEKENYLITVTQ

-277 NLMDDEWKGSEEQTT
+277 NLMDDEWKGSEEKTT
-292 VFRNLY
+292 IFRNLY
-298 VHTDLEE
+298 VHSDLEQ

-325 TLNNSKNDENKFE
+325 TLNNAKSDESKFE
-338 NILMNNKIKFSKK
+338 NILTNKKIKFSKK
-351 LVEKINED
+351 LIKKFNQD
-359 NFLEDKLYPVIGASL
+359 NILEDKLYPVIGASL

-446 PAVVNNYNSLME
+446 PAIVNDYNSLME

-479 LIVKTDNFSK
+479 LIVKTDNFSR

-580 NFKIKVELWSNY
+580 NFKIKVEL